1 MIMDKI
7 AYLQEAISVIDRQI
21 ALYQLNPK
29 TNRSV
34 IKTLEEQKLHFQE
47 ELYKLK
53 SIEQK
58 KNINSLLGI
67 MELDDEEEINKIFQ
81 DTNKNQQ
88 K

>member
-53 SIEQK
+53 SAEQK